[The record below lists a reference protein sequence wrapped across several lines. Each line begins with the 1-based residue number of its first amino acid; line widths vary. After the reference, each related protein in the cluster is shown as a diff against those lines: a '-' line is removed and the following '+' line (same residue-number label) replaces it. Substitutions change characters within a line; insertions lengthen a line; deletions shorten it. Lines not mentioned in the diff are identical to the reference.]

1 MDDDAGD
8 RAKGVRLAL
17 AILLLWLAGVCFWLA
32 FEGTQILPSKMPVG
46 PGGKPSYFLGVLQAL
61 GAQAQQLQQAGLQQQ
76 EQVQEAKQQGG

>member
-17 AILLLWLAGVCFWLA
+17 AIVLLWLAGVCFWLA
-32 FEGTQILPSKMPVG
+32 FEGTQILPSKLPVG

-61 GAQAQQLQQAGLQQQ
+61 GTQAQQLQQAGLQQQ
-76 EQVQEAKQQGG
+76 EQVQEAKQGG